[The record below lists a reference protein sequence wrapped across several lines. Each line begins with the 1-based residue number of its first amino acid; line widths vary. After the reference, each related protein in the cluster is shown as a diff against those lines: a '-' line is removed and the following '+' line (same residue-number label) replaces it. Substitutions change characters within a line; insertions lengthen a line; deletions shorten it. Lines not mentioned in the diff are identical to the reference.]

1 MFDSPLNKAGLLQV
15 YIRTK
20 NNVLIE
26 INPKC
31 RIPRT
36 FKRFAGLIA
45 QLLTKYRIRAAESAE
60 ILLKVIKNPIVEHL
74 PIGCPIVATSEKS
87 RLVDIDEYCK
97 SLNKGKPVVF
107 VVGAISQGDLD
118 IDYNHDSISVSSY
131 PLSAAVVCS
140 KLCNAMEKVL
150 MSYNIIIKIL

>member
-1 MFDSPLNKAGLLQV
+1 MQV

-36 FKRFAGLIA
+36 FKRFAGLMA
-45 QLLTKYRIRAAESAE
+45 QLLTKYRIRAAESSE
-60 ILLKVIKNPIVEHL
+60 ILLKVIKNPITEHL
-74 PIGCPIVATSEKS
+74 PMGCPIITTCEKS
-87 RLVDIDEYCK
+87 RLVDIDEYC
-97 SLNKGKPVVF
+97 STLNKGKPVVF
-107 VVGAISQGDLD
+107 VVGAISKGDVE
-118 IDYNHDSISVSSY
+118 IDYGNDSISVSSY

-140 KLCNAMEKVL
+140 KLCNSFEKVWD
-150 MSYNIIIKIL
+150 IL